1 MLSLWRG
8 MANVMRVWLPG
19 VVAATI
25 LAGLV
30 YVALQ
35 QTLRLGAN
43 DPQIQMAE
51 DTAAALGAGAEARTL
66 VPTQPVDIA
75 RSLAPFLV
83 VFDREGRVVA
93 SSATLDGATPTLPTG
108 VLDATRQGGEN
119 RRTWEPRP
127 GVRIASVITAVN
139 GGAGGYVLAGRSL
152 REVESRI
159 DLLGLQVGL
168 AWLALVGT
176 TLVLAGLVTLVSGLR
191 QPAALPSP

>member
-1 MLSLWRG
+1 MLSLWHVIG
-8 MANVMRVWLPG
+8 RVLRYWLPG

-30 YVALQ
+30 YVAMQ

-51 DTAAALGAGAEARTL
+51 DTAAALASGAEARTL
-66 VPTQPVDIA
+66 VPTQTVDIG
-75 RSLAPFLV
+75 RSLAPFLI
-83 VFDREGRVVA
+83 VFDREGQVVA
-93 SSATLDGATPTLPTG
+93 SSAALAGATPPLPAG
-108 VLDATRQGGEN
+108 VLDSTRQRGEN
-119 RRTWEPRP
+119 RLTWQPRP

-159 DLLGLQVGL
+159 DLLSLQVGL
-168 AWLALVGT
+168 AWLAVIGA
-176 TLVLAGLVTLVSGLR
+176 TLVVAVVVALLSGIR
-191 QPAALPSP
+191 QPAHAPSA